1 MISYVGN
8 QKDADDICHCAG
20 NIISTV
26 RGTMPYMR
34 DMGIDPRLTGR
45 SNPANQDAYED
56 DVIEQIEEWEERVIV
71 DEISTDANEGKLEVK
86 VVLKDN
92 DE

>member
-1 MISYVGN
+1 MISYIGN
-8 QKDADDICHCAG
+8 RKDADDICHCAG
-20 NIISTV
+20 NIIATV

-34 DMGIDPRLTGR
+34 DMGIDPGLTGR
-45 SNPANQDAYED
+45 SDPVNRDAYED
-56 DVIEQIEEWEERVIV
+56 DVIEQVEEWEERVIV
-71 DEISTDANEGKLEVK
+71 DEIAVTAIEERIEAK